1 MDGEWDTYDESYEDE
16 VFYPDQSTLSLTLS
30 KTLEANVQYNVYRNG
45 IRVDDPN
52 FGTAQQTNVNAVM
65 ETIIRDGST
74 KTVDISAVETGN
86 DTIII
91 RKSTSDGSF
100 LPDPEEV
107 DTLLQGGDLAYSRH
121 KV

>member
-1 MDGEWDTYDESYEDE
+1 M
-16 VFYPDQSTLSLTLS
+16 
-30 KTLEANVQYNVYRNG
+30 
-45 IRVDDPN
+45 IPN

-65 ETIIRDGST
+65 ETIIGDGLL

-91 RKSTSDGSF
+91 RKSSSDGSF
-100 LPDPEEV
+100 LSDPKEV
-107 DTLLQGGDLAYSRH
+107 DTLLQGGDLVYLQH

>member
-1 MDGEWDTYDESYEDE
+1 
-16 VFYPDQSTLSLTLS
+16 
-30 KTLEANVQYNVYRNG
+30 
-45 IRVDDPN
+45 
-52 FGTAQQTNVNAVM
+52 M
-65 ETIIRDGST
+65 ETIIGDGST

-107 DTLLQGGDLAYSRH
+107 DTLLQGGDLA
-121 KV
+121 